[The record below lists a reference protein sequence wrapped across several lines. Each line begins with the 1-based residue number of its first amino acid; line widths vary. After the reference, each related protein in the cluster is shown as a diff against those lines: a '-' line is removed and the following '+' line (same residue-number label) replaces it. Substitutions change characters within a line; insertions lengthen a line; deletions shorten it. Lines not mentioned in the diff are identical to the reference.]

1 MADERVNTFADR
13 LFEAGVRFPDST
25 RAVIVFKE
33 YLAAT
38 DPIPPTD
45 DEREVLA
52 DVWAVEHG
60 GSARPDRHVRVGYPL
75 ADAILAAGFH
85 RQGPITEDECEAL
98 AQAEAERR
106 WPIHP
111 HGVTDT
117 RDVPEL
123 LRHRA
128 CFVQGAV
135 WAAGIAAREVENG

>member
-13 LFEAGVRFPDST
+13 LFEAGLRFPEST

-45 DEREVLA
+45 
-52 DVWAVEHG
+52 G
-60 GSARPDRHVRVGYPL
+60 DR
-75 ADAILAAGFH
+75 
-85 RQGPITEDECEAL
+85 EAL

-117 RDVPEL
+117 RDVPDL
-123 LRHRA
+123 LRNRA